1 MSPPTSTLRVLHIVS
16 GDLWAGAEVQAYTL
30 LSNLSKLTG
39 VEVAAVLMNDGE
51 LAQRLAAAGIP
62 VTILDERRL
71 GVYRIFTQLRAL
83 MQRWRP
89 DVVHTHRSKENVL
102 GSLANRFT
110 RNVAA
115 IRTAHGASEQVPKGM
130 KARVRHAVIGGL
142 DGWCARHVQ
151 RRVIAVSR
159 ELGERL
165 AEDLPP
171 EKIVV
176 VENGVDVDAV
186 AAQVAPVE
194 FREAE
199 PYATHVGIVGRLVP
213 VKRVDLFLQSA
224 AVLVREEPQ
233 RKWRFHVFGDGPLR
247 AQLTRLADELALSA
261 VVAFHGH
268 RSDIVACMAALDVL
282 VMCSDHE
289 GLPMTAL
296 EAGVLGVPLVAH
308 AVGGLLDVVPE
319 SLLVRAHDASG
330 YAGALRALLASGAA
344 GAAAEMSR
352 RVRSDYSS
360 VRNAS
365 RIKLLYEQVRTEAGA
380 AAT

>member
-1 MSPPTSTLRVLHIVS
+1 LSPPTSPLRVLHIIS

-30 LSNLSKLTG
+30 LSNLRKLTG
-39 VEVAAVLMNDGE
+39 VEVAAALMNDGE
-51 LAQRLAAAGIP
+51 LARRLTAAGIA

-71 GVYRIFTQLRAL
+71 GVYEIFTQLRAL

-89 DVVHTHRSKENVL
+89 DVVHTHRAKENVL

-110 RNVAA
+110 HNVAA
-115 IRTAHGASEQVPKGM
+115 LRTAHGASEQVPKGL
-130 KARVRHAVIGGL
+130 KARVRQSVIGGL
-142 DGWCARHVQ
+142 DGWCAKHAQ
-151 RRVIAVSR
+151 QRVIAVSR
-159 ELGERL
+159 ELAVRL
-165 AEDLPP
+165 AEHFPS

-186 AAQVAPVE
+186 AAQVVPVE
-194 FREAE
+194 FREAA
-199 PYATHVGIVGRLVP
+199 PDAIHVGIVGRLVP
-213 VKRVDLFLQSA
+213 VKRVDLFLQTA
-224 AVLVREEPQ
+224 ALLVRDEPG

-247 AQLTRLADELALSA
+247 AELTRLAGELSLTG
-261 VVAFHGH
+261 VVTFHGH

-296 EAGVLGVPLVAH
+296 EAAVVGVPLVAH

-319 SLLVRAHDASG
+319 SLLVRAHHAGG
-330 YAGALRALLASGAA
+330 YAAALRGLLQA
-344 GAAAEMSR
+344 GAATGAAEMTR
-352 RVRSDYSS
+352 RVRDDYSS

-365 RIKLLYEQVRTEAGA
+365 RIKLIYEQLRA
-380 AAT
+380 AAAN